1 MYNEV
6 HFGGDYFFKDEA
18 FTGAK
23 QTSDVF
29 ELGYTAGGIRIHG
42 WIDGMAAAASGK
54 TVKVSLLGGDTKD
67 GEFNLLN
74 ETTVTAGASGGI
86 SGDIFGFIPDTEL
99 HYMKVEVTGAE
110 GVSGKFSVAVE
121 YVP

>member
-6 HFGGDYFFKDEA
+6 HFGGDYFFKNED

-29 ELGYTAGGIRIHG
+29 ELGYTAGGIRVHG
-42 WIDGMAAAASGK
+42 WIDGKATAASGK
-54 TVKVSLLGGDTKD
+54 TVKVALLASDSKD
-67 GEFNLLN
+67 AGFAVLN
-74 ETTVTAGASGGI
+74 ETTVTAGDEGV
-86 SGDIFGFIPDTEL
+86 SGDIFRFVPDTDL
-99 HYMKVEVTGAE
+99 SYMKVEVTGAE

-121 YVP
+121 YIP